1 MLVLKGL
8 VGLHRTIQ
16 LQLLQRFWLGHRLG
30 LLWYWMICLGNEQR
44 QKHSVVFEI
53 SPHWDTTS
61 SRSEKNLQ
69 ATNAREGEEKR
80 ETFYWWE
87 CKLLQ
92 PLWRTVWRFLKTTK
106 YELSRDPAIPFLGI
120 YLDKTIIQKASCIP
134 MFIAALFTIV
144 KTWKQSECPSAEE
157 GIKTM
162 WYEDFP
168 GGPAAK
174 TPHSQHRGAGFHS
187 WSENWIPHAKLRLN
201 TAK

>member
-44 QKHSVVFEI
+44 QKHSVIFEI

-61 SRSEKNLQ
+61 SQSEKNLQ

-92 PLWRTVWRFLKTTK
+92 PLRRTVWRFLKTTK
-106 YELSRDPAIPFLGI
+106 YRIITWSSNPIPGHISGQNYNSESFMHP
-120 YLDKTIIQKASCIP
+120 YVHSSTIH
-134 MFIAALFTIV
+134 
-144 KTWKQSECPSAEE
+144 
-157 GIKTM
+157 
-162 WYEDFP
+162 
-168 GGPAAK
+168 
-174 TPHSQHRGAGFHS
+174 HSQDMETIWMSISRRGD
-187 WSENWIPHAKLRLN
+187 
-201 TAK
+201 